1 MIRILNVMI
10 EGRVSSI
17 EVPQET
23 IDSASGLFNK
33 MDEDMSKGWTMGN
46 EFVDEPTVE
55 QRCKIVAEKLLYAIE
70 EENKQMTQMM
80 CAYILSR
87 VPNVM
92 TVHIDNNNEINETV
106 IEVGG

>member
-1 MIRILNVMI
+1 MI

-17 EVPQET
+17 EVPQAM
-23 IDSASGLFNK
+23 IDSASDLFNK

-46 EFVDEPTVE
+46 EYVENPDIE
-55 QRCKIVAEKLLYAIE
+55 QRCKIIAEKILYAIE
-70 EENKQMTQMM
+70 EENEQMKQMMS
-80 CAYILSR
+80 AYILSR

-106 IEVGG
+106 IEVAS